1 MLDLSSSRSDHLI
14 VSPKRCAG
22 RVCRSVHLKSPSLAE
37 ANQDFAEASHLFARR
52 SDSCS
57 FLPKRRAVVSHRS
70 VDAFAEA
77 IHPDSGRSDRC
88 SILPKRRLSGVP
100 ESDPI
105 LAETML
111 RWIFPEAMM
120 PSAETNRRMA
130 RSDALDC
137 PKRSLGCAEAIISK
151 PARPLLPKQFITPK
165 RPRWPRS
172 YLQKLL
178 QRCPKQHGLGCRKRP
193 GFTDVLRSGKLRS
206 CRSEQTS
213 NRSDG
218 SQLHPEQPI
227 RRRNDA
233 YRTFDPKRAI
243 PDRCRSE
250 KADQTPKRRI
260 PKGFPKRANHR
271 SVSAGCRSESLH
283 IPERISHPHSEANV
297 RSQYA
302 EANCRSVAHYV
313 IPERASLSMI
323 ASGAAGEPGIPNT

>member
-260 PKGFPKRANHR
+260 PKGFPKRANQ
-271 SVSAGCRSESLH
+271 
-283 IPERISHPHSEANV
+283 RICWMPK
-297 RSQYA
+297 
-302 EANCRSVAHYV
+302 RSVAHFAEANRCISRSEYPIR
-313 IPERASLSMI
+313 IPKRTSAHSTPKRTAEVSLTTSFR
-323 ASGAAGEPGIPNT
+323 SEPVYQ